1 MSSNRKITRR
11 SVLRGIGAAGTA
23 GALSN
28 VLPLLPARA
37 AGDLVV
43 GALYVGAKDDYGWNQ
58 GHAVGVAAIKK
69 LAGVKVVEEENVPET
84 IEVQKSM
91 ESMINLDGARLIFA
105 TSFGYWDHMLKV
117 AAKYPDVQFLHAAP
131 SVWEEGMPVNA
142 GSYNGYIDQSQYI
155 SGIIAGHMSK
165 TGKLGFVGA
174 KPYPASLRNIN
185 SFTLAARTINPDI
198 TMRVIFTGD
207 WVLPVKEAEAVNSL
221 ADQGVDVVTCHVDA
235 PKVVVETA
243 EKRGIYSCG
252 YHTDQSVLAPAGYLT
267 GAIWNW
273 PKVYTD
279 YVNWLRDGKG
289 WPHIL
294 RGGLKEGIVT
304 NAPFGTAV
312 SQAALKDAQATLSKF
327 MDGSFSI
334 YSGPITDNGGKTVI
348 ESGVSY
354 GARDL
359 WLEGMDW
366 LVDGVIGTTG
376 A

>member
-1 MSSNRKITRR
+1 MTSRR
-11 SVLRGIGAAGTA
+11 IISRRLLLQGAGAAGTA
-23 GALSN
+23 GAFAKLW
-28 VLPLLPARA
+28 PLGAARA
-37 AGDLVV
+37 AGEITV

-58 GHAVGVAAIKK
+58 GHAVGVAALKG
-69 LAGVKVVEEENVPET
+69 LDGVRVVEEENVPET

-91 ESMINLDGARLIFA
+91 ESMINLDGAQLIFA

-117 AAKYPDVQFLHAAP
+117 AAKFPGVQFLHAAP

-155 SGIIAGHMSK
+155 AGIVAGHASRS
-165 TGKLGFVGA
+165 GKLGFVGA

-185 SFTLAARTINPDI
+185 SFTLGARTINPEA
-198 TMRVIFTGD
+198 TMQVIFTGD

-221 ADQGVDVVTCHVDA
+221 ADQGIDVVTCHVDA
-235 PKVVVETA
+235 PKVVIETA
-243 EKRGIYSCG
+243 EKRGIFSSG
-252 YHTDQSVLAPAGYLT
+252 YHTDQSVLAPNGYLT

-279 YVNWLRDGKG
+279 YVNWLREGQS

-304 NAPFGTAV
+304 LAPFGAAA
-312 SQAALKDAQATLSKF
+312 SAAARADAEAALAGF

-334 YSGPITDNGGKTVI
+334 YSGPMKDNAGNMVI
-348 ESGVSY
+348 DAGTTY
-354 GARDL
+354 GATDL

-366 LVDGVIGTTG
+366 MVDGVTGSTG

>member
-1 MSSNRKITRR
+1 MRSRR
-11 SVLRGIGAAGTA
+11 IISRRLLLQGVGAAGTA
-23 GALSN
+23 GTFAKLW
-28 VLPLLPARA
+28 PLRAARA
-37 AGDLVV
+37 ADEITV
-43 GALYVGAKDDYGWNQ
+43 GAIYVGAKDDYGWNQ
-58 GHAVGVAAIKK
+58 GHAVGVAALKK
-69 LAGVKVVEEENVPET
+69 LVGVRVVEEENVPET

-91 ESMINLDGARLIFA
+91 ESMVTLDGAQLIFA

-142 GSYNGYIDQSQYI
+142 GSYNGYIDQAQYI
-155 SGIIAGHMSK
+155 AGIVAGHTSRS
-165 TGKLGFVGA
+165 GKLGFVGA

-185 SFTLAARTINPDI
+185 SFTLGARTINPEA
-198 TMRVIFTGD
+198 TMHVIFTGD

-221 ADQGVDVVTCHVDA
+221 ADQGIDAVTCHVDA
-235 PKVVVETA
+235 PTVVIETA
-243 EKRGIYSCG
+243 ESRSIFSSG
-252 YHTDQSVLAPAGYLT
+252 YHTDQSVLAPNGYLT

-279 YVNWLRDGKG
+279 YVNWLREGRS

-304 NAPFGTAV
+304 NAPFGRAV
-312 SQAALKDAQATLSKF
+312 SDAARSDAEAALASF

-334 YSGPITDNGGKTVI
+334 YKGPMKDNKGNTVI
-348 ESGVSY
+348 DAGTDY
-354 GARDL
+354 KATDL

-366 LVDGVIGTTG
+366 LVDGVVGATG

>member
-1 MSSNRKITRR
+1 MTSRR
-11 SVLRGIGAAGTA
+11 NISRRLLLQGAGAAGTA
-23 GALSN
+23 GVFSTLW
-28 VLPLLPARA
+28 PLGAARA
-37 AGDLVV
+37 AGEITV

-58 GHAVGVAAIKK
+58 GHAVGVAALKG
-69 LAGVKVVEEENVPET
+69 LDGVRVVEEENVPET

-91 ESMINLDGARLIFA
+91 ESMINLDGAQLIFA

-117 AAKYPDVQFLHAAP
+117 AAKYPEVQFLHAAP

-155 SGIIAGHMSK
+155 AGIVAGHASRS
-165 TGKLGFVGA
+165 GKLGFVGA

-185 SFTLAARTINPDI
+185 SFTLGARTINPEA
-198 TMRVIFTGD
+198 TMQVIFTGD

-221 ADQGVDVVTCHVDA
+221 ADQGIDVVTCHVDA
-235 PKVVVETA
+235 PKVVIETA
-243 EKRGIYSCG
+243 EKRGIFSSG
-252 YHTDQSVLAPAGYLT
+252 YHTDQSVLAPNGYLT

-279 YVNWLRDGKG
+279 YVNWLRDGQS

-304 NAPFGTAV
+304 LAPFGAAA
-312 SQAALKDAQATLSKF
+312 SAAARADAEAALAGF

-334 YSGPITDNGGKTVI
+334 YSGPMKDNAGNMVI
-348 ESGVSY
+348 DAGTTY
-354 GARDL
+354 GATDL
-359 WLEGMDW
+359 WLESMDW
-366 LVDGVIGTTG
+366 MVDGVTGSTG